1 MLALLVAF
9 ALLAPAQAPAKAT
22 LRVMDKQPLVVRGA
36 GFRPG
41 ERVLVLAAARR
52 HGDERVVAS
61 VSGAFVAR
69 FDFAV
74 PRCARLWIRAIGSRG
89 TQASYLTR
97 IAPACESPDSRPDS
111 SPAG

>member
-9 ALLAPAQAPAKAT
+9 ALLPPAQEPAKAT
-22 LRVMDKQPLVVRGA
+22 LRVMDKQPLVVRGT

-52 HGDERVVAS
+52 HGDERVVATATGS
-61 VSGAFVAR
+61 FVAR

-74 PRCARLWIRAIGSRG
+74 PRCARVWIRAIGSRG

-97 IAPACESPDSRPDS
+97 IARDCQPPDSN
-111 SPAG
+111 PAG